1 MKMERRKTLLFLLL
15 AVFMMI
21 PEKLEA
27 QGNTIA
33 ISTSSDEARETFIIG
48 RQKKENIQ
56 LVAAEMLFNR
66 AIELDPEFALAY
78 VYRGGPGDFERA
90 MELSDGVTEGER
102 LTILYFIANERYEY
116 KDARDYLD
124 LLLQKF
130 PSCKHVHLW
139 AGLFNENI
147 LHNYQL
153 ALDHFYIA
161 SRLDEYYAAPH
172 NEIGYRL
179 MRLGNFDK
187 AEMAFKRYIALAPDC
202 PNAYDSYANFLMKL
216 KRYDESIQQY
226 TKAYDLNPDKIVT
239 IARIGQNYAFRGEFA
254 EARTYYQKY
263 YGMADNTGQKA
274 IALNLAAGSYI
285 AEGKTDKAIDE
296 MQKYIKLGEDTG
308 SNIDIILGT
317 ANVGF
322 INLELGSLKK
332 GLEDYHLAERLLNTL
347 DIPEPTRRR
356 YIFSST
362 GWLCRAYAANKDFKK
377 AENYLKKA
385 KQIVDKT
392 NNPLF
397 MSEYNL
403 FKGYIDLEKGNY
415 ESAINGLLL
424 CNQDDPYNI
433 YTLAKAYSQAGEFE
447 NVQEYIDLLESWEN
461 YSLEYAVSLVK
472 SADISPG
479 E

>member
-1 MKMERRKTLLFLLL
+1 MKKGNLLSLLL
-15 AVFMMI
+15 ISVLVLI
-21 PEKLEA
+21 PYTIKA
-27 QGNTIA
+27 QGTSIA
-33 ISTSSDEARETFIIG
+33 ISTSSEEAREAFIIG

-56 LVAAEMLFNR
+56 LEAAEMLFNR
-66 AIELDPEFALAY
+66 AIELDPDFALAY
-78 VYRGGPGDFERA
+78 LYRSGPGDFDKA
-90 MELSDGVTEGER
+90 MELIDELTEGER
-102 LTILYFIANERYEY
+102 LTILYFIANERFEY
-116 KDARDYLD
+116 KDAKDYLD

-139 AGLFNENI
+139 AGLFYENI

-187 AEMAFKRYIALAPDC
+187 AELAFKRYIALAPDC

-216 KRYDESIQQY
+216 KRYDESVQQY
-226 TKAYDLNPDKIVT
+226 TKAYDLNPDKVITV
-239 IARIGQNYAFRGEFA
+239 ARIGQNYAFRGEFG
-254 EARTYYQKY
+254 EARSYYQKY
-263 YGMADNTGQKA
+263 YDKAENTGQKT

-285 AEGKTDKAIDE
+285 AEKKVKKAIDE
-296 MQKYIKLGEDTG
+296 MHKCVVLGEETG

-317 ANVGF
+317 ANEAF
-322 INLELGSLKK
+322 INLEFGNLKK
-332 GLEDYHLAERLLNTL
+332 GLAGYHHAEELLNTL

-356 YIFSST
+356 YIFSSM
-362 GWLCRAYAANKDFKK
+362 GWLCKAYAANKDFEK
-377 AENYLKKA
+377 AADYLEKA
-385 KQIVDKT
+385 RQIVDKT

-403 FKGYIDLEKGNY
+403 FKGYIDMEKGNFQ
-415 ESAINGLLL
+415 SAIDNLLK
-424 CNQDDPYNI
+424 CNQDDPFNI
-433 YTLAKAYSQAGEFE
+433 YTLAKAYSLAGQFGS
-447 NVQEYIDLLESWEN
+447 VQEYIELLESWEN
-461 YSLEYAVSLVK
+461 FSLEYAISLVK
-472 SADISPG
+472 SADLDLG

>member
-1 MKMERRKTLLFLLL
+1 MKRGNLVLLL
-15 AVFMMI
+15 SAFMMI
-21 PEKLEA
+21 PGNIKA
-27 QGNTIA
+27 QGTSIS
-33 ISTSSDEARETFIIG
+33 ISTSSEEARETFKIG
-48 RQKKENIQ
+48 RQKRENIQ
-56 LVAAEMLFNR
+56 LEAAEMLFNR

-78 VYRGGPGDFERA
+78 LYRRKPGDFERA
-90 MELSDGVTEGER
+90 MELIDNVTEGER

-139 AGLFNENI
+139 AGLFHENI

-179 MRLGNFDK
+179 MRLGNFDE
-187 AEMAFKRYIALAPDC
+187 AELAFKRYIALAPDC

-216 KRYDESIQQY
+216 RRYDESIQQY

-239 IARIGQNYAFRGEFA
+239 VARIGQNYAFRGEYE
-254 EARTYYQKY
+254 EARSYYLKY
-263 YGMADNTGQKA
+263 YDMAGTTGQKA
-274 IALNLAAGSYI
+274 IALNLSAGSYI
-285 AEGKTDKAIDE
+285 AEGKIRKAIDE
-296 MQKYIKLGEDTG
+296 MEKYTKLGEESG
-308 SNIDIILGT
+308 SNIDIILGI
-317 ANVGF
+317 ANMGF
-322 INLELGSLKK
+322 IKLEVGNPKK
-332 GLEDYHLAERLLNTL
+332 ALEDYRRAEKLLNSL

-356 YIFSST
+356 YIFSSM
-362 GWLCRAYAANKDFKK
+362 GWLCKAYAANKDFEK
-377 AENYLKKA
+377 AEEYLKKA
-385 KQIVDKT
+385 KQIVDET

-403 FKGYIDLEKGNY
+403 FQGYIDLEKGNSR
-415 ESAINGLLL
+415 SAINDLLL
-424 CNQDDPYNI
+424 CSQDDPYNI
-433 YTLAKAYSQAGEFE
+433 YTLAKAYSQAGEIE

-461 YSLEYAVSLVK
+461 FSLEYAVSLVK
-472 SADISPG
+472 SSDISPG